1 TCALPISPSRCAWR
15 GGYGRTCS
23 SDPGRRES
31 CGRPCAEPSVEE
43 KTGPRRYASA
53 GSVYISWRG
62 TPRSPLNFYA
72 SDPCIALC
80 AFFHKAGILSLFA
93 AHPSPQQSTRE
104 LLTELYT
111 VATAAV
117 DPAPALAARLER
129 LDRGPRRRWILALGK
144 AAMPMARAAVE
155 MLARWG

>member
-1 TCALPISPSRCAWR
+1 
-15 GGYGRTCS
+15 
-23 SDPGRRES
+23 
-31 CGRPCAEPSVEE
+31 
-43 KTGPRRYASA
+43 
-53 GSVYISWRG
+53 WRG
-62 TPRSPLNFYA
+62 TPRSLLNFYA
-72 SDPCIALC
+72 SAPCIALC

-93 AHPSPQQSTRE
+93 AHLSPRQSTRE

-129 LDRGPRRRWILALGK
+129 LDRGAQRRWILALGK

-155 MLARWG
+155 TLARWGMEPAGGLVVAPALQPAPHPSIRVVAGDHPEPGPGSLAAADALTRAATEVAGEDEVWV